1 MKKKKLIFRNPAIIQ
16 TLTVVGILWWVLF
29 LFASLPDAFPTQIGE
44 LISID
49 SLQKHI
55 SVLGHDSLE
64 GRSTG
69 SRGGEKAARYIA
81 QQMEKYQLIPLG
93 INNSFFQKIP
103 MHGSIPTNE
112 CQLRLFYKNNQVHD
126 FMPGTDYLLY
136 KTGAQTFVP
145 IAVPLVFVGYGIIA
159 PEYDY
164 NDYRALD
171 VRGKIVVFL
180 EGEPISEDPSY
191 FAGYDKTIY
200 SLLESKQRLAL
211 AQGALGS
218 IMIPTEPENFEIKW
232 ERLKREFAFEDIT
245 LAYNI
250 SGHLSV
256 ILHPREA
263 AKLFR
268 NSQLSLIQIKNLAAR
283 NKLRS
288 FPLSTRLSFKGEYIE
303 RDFMA
308 SNIAGMI
315 SGTDQELK
323 DTYIIISAHYDH
335 LGIGPIIS
343 GDSIYNG
350 VADNAMGVAGGL
362 ELARLF
368 SQPSVNLRR
377 SLIFLFTCGEE
388 KGLLGSIY
396 YIDHP
401 LQPLHQTIANV
412 NIDGLAMT
420 DFFRDVI
427 GVGSDLS
434 SLGVYLEEA
443 AAQMDLAVSPLPA
456 SFSTTESFSRSDQ
469 IAFAQ
474 AGIPALIIMD
484 GFSLQ
489 NYTYQQ
495 AQRKFIDWIE
505 NIYHTPFD
513 DLHQSLH
520 FGASKQHV
528 QLLSYFIWLLAN
540 CKQKPVWNVGVPY
553 RAISPPAKFESQ

>member
-1 MKKKKLIFRNPAIIQ
+1 MIKKNLHRQNPFLPKKAFVGLITCWILSLSAPAQ
-16 TLTVVGILWWVLF
+16 NF
-29 LFASLPDAFPTQIGE
+29 CQQIGN

-49 SLQKHI
+49 SIQKHI
-55 SVLGHDSLE
+55 LVLGHDSLE
-64 GRSTG
+64 GRGTG

-81 QQMEKYQLIPLG
+81 RQMEKYQLVPLG
-93 INNSFFQKIP
+93 INNSFLQKIP

-112 CQLRLFYKNNQVHD
+112 CQLRLFFKNNQVHD
-126 FMPGTDYLLY
+126 FMLGTDYLLY

-171 VRGKIVVFL
+171 VRSKIVVFL
-180 EGEPISEDPSY
+180 EGEPISEDPTY
-191 FAGYDKTIY
+191 FEGHDKTIY

-218 IMIPTEPENFEIKW
+218 IMIPTEREDFEIKW

-256 ILHPREA
+256 ILHPKEA
-263 AKLFR
+263 AKLFK
-268 NSQLSLIQIKNLAAR
+268 NSQLSLTQIRNLAAR

-288 FPLSTRLSFKGEYIE
+288 FPLSTRLSFKGEFIE

-308 SNIAGMI
+308 SNVVGMVA
-315 SGTDQELK
+315 GTDQELK
-323 DTYIIISAHYDH
+323 NTYMIISAHYDH

-350 VADNAMGVAGGL
+350 VVDNALGVSGGL
-362 ELARLF
+362 ELARIF
-368 SQPSVNLRR
+368 CQPNVDLRR

-401 LQPLHQTIANV
+401 LRPLHHTIANL

-420 DFFRDVI
+420 DLFRDVI

-434 SLGVYLEEA
+434 NLHGYLEKA
-443 AAQMDLAVSPLPA
+443 AAQMDLTVSTLPA
-456 SFSTTESFSRSDQ
+456 SFATTESFSRSDQ

-474 AGIPALIIMD
+474 AGIPALLILD
-484 GFSLQ
+484 GFLLH
-489 NYTYQQ
+489 NHTYKE
-495 AQRKFIDWIE
+495 AQRKFIDWME

-513 DLHQSLH
+513 DLQQFIHYD
-520 FGASKQHV
+520 ASKQHV

-540 CKQKPVWNVGVPY
+540 SEQKPVWNSDVPY
-553 RAISPPAKFESQ
+553 RAISSPAKLKSQ